1 MNWGALPVI
10 GLFVLVVIGFALIG
24 NALNSWS
31 SKNEMKRLNEI
42 RDAKRRSTG

>member
-24 NALNSWS
+24 NAANSWA
-31 SKNEMKRLNEI
+31 SKQDE
-42 RDAKRRSTG
+42 KRRRR